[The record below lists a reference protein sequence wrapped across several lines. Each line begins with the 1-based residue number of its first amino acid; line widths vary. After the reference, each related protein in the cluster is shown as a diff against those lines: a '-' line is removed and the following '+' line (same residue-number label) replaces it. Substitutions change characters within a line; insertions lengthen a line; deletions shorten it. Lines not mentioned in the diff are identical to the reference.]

1 MYRAR
6 WVVGTKA
13 TLSFSSA
20 KNSYATD
27 EHCSLSEP
35 WEVSSH
41 NSLCGQHMST
51 LHLVDKV
58 LGLCF
63 RSAWLVAF
71 VPGRMPFQE
80 SQQSQPSKTSSPRRY
95 HKILTDAVAALEA
108 TAESSEIVCI
118 RIYRLMQKPS
128 IQSQNYE
135 PRLKTIENC
144 KIG

>member
-41 NSLCGQHMST
+41 NSLWSTHVDTAFGRQSVGTLFSECMAGRLCPGQNAVS
-51 LHLVDKV
+51 
-58 LGLCF
+58 
-63 RSAWLVAF
+63 R
-71 VPGRMPFQE
+71 E
-80 SQQSQPSKTSSPRRY
+80 S
-95 HKILTDAVAALEA
+95 
-108 TAESSEIVCI
+108 AESA
-118 RIYRLMQKPS
+118 
-128 IQSQNYE
+128 
-135 PRLKTIENC
+135 LKDLFPKAVPQDTDRRCGSFGGNC
-144 KIG
+144 

>member
-1 MYRAR
+1 MLEQKQHCLSRLQR
-6 WVVGTKA
+6 IA
-13 TLSFSSA
+13 TPPMSTVPYQNHGRSRH
-20 KNSYATD
+20 TT
-27 EHCSLSEP
+27 
-35 WEVSSH
+35 V
-41 NSLCGQHMST
+41 CGQHMST

>member
-13 TLSFSSA
+13 TLSLSSA

-41 NSLCGQHMST
+41 NSLWST
-51 LHLVDKV
+51 HVDTAFGRQSDKV

-71 VPGRMPFQE
+71 APGRMPFQE

-118 RIYRLMQKPS
+118 RIYRLTQKPS
-128 IQSQNYE
+128 IQSQNY
-135 PRLKTIENC
+135 
-144 KIG
+144 